1 MPMLTRSCGRSKRR
15 TREMAERRDS
25 LATLFR
31 MFLPATSANL
41 GPAFDAAALAFDFGL
56 RIEAAP
62 AAEFSIEARGRNAEQ
77 CGKMPGNLIVD
88 TYCRLLERE
97 GNQITPLAIRLDNDI
112 PLGMGCGSSAA
123 AVLASV
129 AMAAWFG
136 GLEWDGERIV
146 SEASAC
152 EGHPDNVAACW
163 HGGVVLAR
171 TPSAA
176 HKHGVPA
183 ISVLPIPVTVDWPL
197 LVAIPENPL
206 ATSEARRVLPRLYSR
221 VDLIHNVQS
230 AMLLVLAFSQ
240 GRGEWLAEALSDRV
254 HHPYRAQLCPLL
266 PALSALSGSDGVNGV
281 ALSGA
286 GPSVLMFLQ
295 ENVEPEEVGSRV
307 ESYLTGKGMT
317 AELKF
322 TRISEVGAKDSFA
335 VSAAATR

>member
-1 MPMLTRSCGRSKRR
+1 MGEPRDPSAMPFS
-15 TREMAERRDS
+15 
-25 LATLFR
+25 

-56 RIEAAP
+56 RIQAVP
-62 AAEFSIEARGRNAEQ
+62 AAEFTIDAHGRNADQ

-88 TYCRLLERE
+88 TYTRLLERE
-97 GNQITPLAIRLDNDI
+97 SKPVTPLAIRLDNEI

-129 AMAAWFG
+129 AMAAWYG
-136 GLEWDGERIV
+136 GLDWDSERIV

-171 TPSAA
+171 TPTVVRGETVPTI
-176 HKHGVPA
+176 GV
-183 ISVLPIPVTVDWPL
+183 VPIPVAVEWPL
-197 LVAIPENPL
+197 LIAIPEIPL

-240 GRGEWLAEALSDRV
+240 GRGEWLNEALSDRV

-266 PALSALSGSDGVNGV
+266 PALTVLAGTESVNGV

-286 GPSVLMFLQ
+286 GPSVLMFLH
-295 ENVEPEEVGSRV
+295 EDADRDDVGAQV
-307 ESYLTGKGMT
+307 QAHLTARGLT
-317 AELKF
+317 AELRF
-322 TRISEVGAKDSFA
+322 TAISAVGAKDTFPISTTVA
-335 VSAAATR
+335 R

>member
-1 MPMLTRSCGRSKRR
+1 
-15 TREMAERRDS
+15 MADARAPSGMR
-25 LATLFR
+25 FR

-56 RIEAAP
+56 RVEAVP
-62 AAEFSIEARGRNAEQ
+62 AVEFSIDAHGRHAEQ

-88 TYCRLLERE
+88 TYTRLLERE
-97 GNQITPLAIRLDNDI
+97 RVSVTPLAIRLDNDI

-136 GLEWDGERIV
+136 GLEWDGDRIV

-176 HKHGVPA
+176 QKDRVPG
-183 ISVLPIPVTVDWPL
+183 ISVLPIPVAVEWPL
-197 LVAIPENPL
+197 LLAIPENPL

-240 GRGEWLAEALSDRV
+240 GRGEWLSDALSDRV

-266 PALSALSGSDGVNGV
+266 PVLSTLSGAEGINGV

-286 GPSVLMFLQ
+286 VPSVLMFL
-295 ENVEPEEVGSRV
+295 EEDVDREELGGRV
-307 ESYLTGKGMT
+307 SAHLAERRMN
-317 AELKF
+317 AELRF
-322 TRISEVGAKDSFA
+322 TTISAAGAKDTYPVSTPA
-335 VSAAATR
+335 VR

>member
-1 MPMLTRSCGRSKRR
+1 
-15 TREMAERRDS
+15 MADARQPSDMR
-25 LATLFR
+25 FR

-56 RIEAAP
+56 RIEAFP
-62 AAEFSIEARGRNAEQ
+62 AAEFSIDAHGRNAEQ

-88 TYCRLLERE
+88 TYSKLLERE
-97 GNQITPLAIRLDNDI
+97 GVPITPLAIRLDNDI

-129 AMAAWFG
+129 AMATCFG
-136 GLEWDGERIV
+136 LLDWDGERNV

-171 TPSAA
+171 TPVGAQKDS
-176 HKHGVPA
+176 VPA
-183 ISVLPIPVTVDWPL
+183 ISVLPIPLAVEWPL
-197 LVAIPENPL
+197 LLAIPENPL

-240 GRGEWLAEALSDRV
+240 GRGEWLSEALSDRV

-266 PALSALSGSDGVNGV
+266 PALSALSGAEGINGV

-295 ENVEPEEVGSRV
+295 EGIDHDELGTRV
-307 ESYLTGKGMT
+307 SSHLTERGMT
-317 AELKF
+317 AELRF
-322 TRISEVGAKDSFA
+322 TTISSVGAKDTYP
-335 VSAAATR
+335 VSTAAMR

>member
-1 MPMLTRSCGRSKRR
+1 VADSRDPAMP
-15 TREMAERRDS
+15 
-25 LATLFR
+25 FR

-56 RIEAAP
+56 RVEATP
-62 AAEFSIEARGRNAEQ
+62 ADEFSITARGRNADL
-77 CGKMPGNLIVD
+77 CGKTPNNLIID
-88 TYCRLLERE
+88 TYTKLLERE
-97 GNQITPLAIRLDNDI
+97 GKPVAPLAIQLDNDI

-123 AVLASV
+123 AVVASV
-129 AMAAWFG
+129 AMASTFG
-136 GLEWDGERIV
+136 GLEWDSERIV

-171 TPSAA
+171 TTAA
-176 HKHGVPA
+176 LKCEGVPA
-183 ISVLPIPVTVDWPL
+183 IDVLPIPLAVDWPL

-266 PALSALSGSDGVNGV
+266 PALTSLSGSGGVNGV

-295 ENVEPEEVGSRV
+295 EGADRDVLATRV
-307 ESYLTGKGMT
+307 ATYLGEKHLT
-317 AELKF
+317 AELRF
-322 TRISEVGAKDSFA
+322 TTISPTGAKDSLLVF
-335 VSAAATR
+335 STAAG

>member
-1 MPMLTRSCGRSKRR
+1 
-15 TREMAERRDS
+15 MAESRDS
-25 LATLFR
+25 GEMPFR
-31 MFLPATSANL
+31 MFFPATSANL

-56 RIEAAP
+56 KVEAKQ
-62 AAEFSIEARGRNAEQ
+62 AAEFSIEATGRDADL
-77 CGKMPGNLIVD
+77 CGKMPDNLVVD
-88 TYCRLLERE
+88 TYSKLLERE
-97 GNQITPLAIRLDNDI
+97 GKRVTPLAIRLENEI

-129 AMAAWFG
+129 AMASFFG
-136 GLEWDGERIV
+136 GLDWDGDRIV

-171 TPSAA
+171 TPSPARSE
-176 HKHGVPA
+176 VPQ
-183 ISVLPIPVTVDWPL
+183 INVLPIPIAVEWPL
-197 LVAIPENPL
+197 LLAIPENPL

-240 GRGEWLAEALSDRV
+240 GRGEWLSEALSDRV

-266 PALSALSGSDGVNGV
+266 PALTSLAGSEGVNGV

-286 GPSVLMFLQ
+286 GPSVLMFLAEDIDQ
-295 ENVEPEEVGSRV
+295 HALRARV
-307 ESYLTGKGMT
+307 ADYLDRQNQS
-317 AELKF
+317 AELRF
-322 TRISEVGAKDSFA
+322 TTISKVGARETYP
-335 VSAAATR
+335 VSPALVQETKR

>member
-1 MPMLTRSCGRSKRR
+1 MPWKPR
-15 TREMAERRDS
+15 TSEMANTSEPS
-25 LATLFR
+25 GMPFR

-41 GPAFDAAALAFDFGL
+41 GPAFDAAALALDFGL
-56 RIEAAP
+56 WVEAMP
-62 AAEFSIEARGRNAEQ
+62 AAEFSIEAQGRNADQ

-88 TYCRLLERE
+88 TYSRLLERE
-97 GNQITPLAIRLDNDI
+97 GKPVQALAICLNNDI

-129 AMAAWFG
+129 AMAVWFG
-136 GLEWDGERIV
+136 GLDWDGNRIV

-163 HGGVVLAR
+163 YGGLVLAR
-171 TPSAA
+171 TPLAIGNGA
-176 HKHGVPA
+176 VPA
-183 ISVLPIPVTVDWPL
+183 IDVLSIPVNTKWPL
-197 LVAIPENPL
+197 LLAIPESPL
-206 ATSEARRVLPRLYSR
+206 ATAEARRVLPRLYSR

-266 PALSALSGSDGVNGV
+266 PALSALSGTLGVNGV

-295 ENVEPEEVGSRV
+295 AGIDREEIGASITAHLVERG
-307 ESYLTGKGMT
+307 LT
-317 AELKF
+317 AELRF
-322 TRISEVGAKDSFA
+322 TEIGAPGAKDTFPISAF
-335 VSAAATR
+335 VSP

>member
-1 MPMLTRSCGRSKRR
+1 
-15 TREMAERRDS
+15 MAESRDP
-25 LATLFR
+25 AMPFR

-56 RIEAAP
+56 RVEASP
-62 AAEFSIEARGRNAEQ
+62 AGEFSIEARGRNADL
-77 CGKMPGNLIVD
+77 CGKTPNNLIID
-88 TYCRLLERE
+88 TYTKLLERE
-97 GNQITPLAIRLDNDI
+97 GKPVTPLAIQLDNDI

-123 AVLASV
+123 PVVASVALASV
-129 AMAAWFG
+129 FG
-136 GLEWDGERIV
+136 GLDWDSERIV

-171 TPSAA
+171 TTATSIRE
-176 HKHGVPA
+176 GVPV
-183 ISVLPIPVTVDWPL
+183 IDVLPIPVAVEWPL

-230 AMLLVLAFSQ
+230 AMLLVLAFAQ

-266 PALSALSGSDGVNGV
+266 PVLTSLSGSGGVNGV

-295 ENVEPEEVGSRV
+295 EDADLNQVGARV
-307 ESYLTGKGMT
+307 GEFLTSQSLK
-317 AELKF
+317 AELRF
-322 TRISEVGAKDSFA
+322 TSICGVGAKDSMLVTA
-335 VSAAATR
+335 SADR

>member
-1 MPMLTRSCGRSKRR
+1 
-15 TREMAERRDS
+15 
-25 LATLFR
+25 

-56 RIEAAP
+56 RVEAIPAP
-62 AAEFSIEARGRNAEQ
+62 EFSIEAHGCNADL

-88 TYCRLLERE
+88 TYTRLLERE
-97 GNQITPLAIRLDNDI
+97 AKPVTPLAIRLDNEI

-129 AMAAWFG
+129 AMAVWFG
-136 GLEWDGERIV
+136 GLHWDGQRIV

-171 TPSAA
+171 TSSAVR
-176 HKHGVPA
+176 GDSVPT
-183 ISVLPIPVTVDWPL
+183 IGVLPIPVAVEWPL

-206 ATSEARRVLPRLYSR
+206 ATSEARRILPRLYSR

-230 AMLLVLAFSQ
+230 AMLLVLAFGQ

-266 PALSALSGSDGVNGV
+266 PALSALSGSAGVNGV

-295 ENVEPEEVGSRV
+295 EDVDRDEIGARV
-307 ESYLTGKGMT
+307 AAHLGDQGLK
-317 AELKF
+317 AELRF
-322 TRISEVGAKDSFA
+322 TAIGSVGAKDSFPISTPA
-335 VSAAATR
+335 VR

>member
-1 MPMLTRSCGRSKRR
+1 
-15 TREMAERRDS
+15 MADAHEPSGMR
-25 LATLFR
+25 FH

-62 AAEFSIEARGRNAEQ
+62 AAEFSIDAHGRNAEQ

-88 TYCRLLERE
+88 TYSRLLERE
-97 GNQITPLAIRLDNDI
+97 GAPITPLAIRADNDI

-136 GLEWDGERIV
+136 GLDWDGDRIV

-171 TPSAA
+171 TPSGAP
-176 HKHGVPA
+176 KDRVPA
-183 ISVLPIPVTVDWPL
+183 ISVLPIPLGVEWPL
-197 LVAIPENPL
+197 LLAIPENPL

-240 GRGEWLAEALSDRV
+240 GRGEWLSEALSDRV

-266 PALSALSGSDGVNGV
+266 PALSALSGADGINGV

-295 ENVEPEEVGSRV
+295 EDVDREELRLRV
-307 ESYLTGKGMT
+307 SSHLSEQGLT
-317 AELKF
+317 AELRF
-322 TRISEVGAKDSFA
+322 TTISSVGAKDTYPVSTAA
-335 VSAAATR
+335 VR

>member
-1 MPMLTRSCGRSKRR
+1 MADS
-15 TREMAERRDS
+15 REPPGMR
-25 LATLFR
+25 FR
-31 MFLPATSANL
+31 IFLPATSANL

-56 RIEAAP
+56 RVEATP
-62 AAEFSIEARGRNAEQ
+62 ASEFSIQAEGRNSDL
-77 CGKMPGNLIVD
+77 CGRMPGNLLVD
-88 TYCRLLERE
+88 TYIRLLERE
-97 GNQITPLAIRLDNDI
+97 GKRITPLAIRLDNEI

-129 AMAAWFG
+129 AMAVSYG
-136 GLEWDGERIV
+136 GLEWNGDRIV

-171 TPSAA
+171 TLSGATA
-176 HKHGVPA
+176 SGAVPV
-183 ISVLPIPVTVDWPL
+183 ISVLPIPLAAEWPL
-197 LVAIPENPL
+197 LLAIPENPL

-221 VDLIHNVQS
+221 VDLVHNVQS

-240 GRGEWLAEALSDRV
+240 GRGEWLGEALSDRV

-266 PALSALSGSDGVNGV
+266 PALTILSGTDGVNGV

-295 ENVEPEEVGSRV
+295 EGVDRDEIGARV
-307 ESYLTGKGMT
+307 STHLAERSLM
-317 AELKF
+317 AELRF
-322 TRISEVGAKDSFA
+322 TSIGSSGAKDTFA
-335 VSAAATR
+335 VSTPAVL

>member
-1 MPMLTRSCGRSKRR
+1 MADS
-15 TREMAERRDS
+15 REPPGMR
-25 LATLFR
+25 FR

-56 RIEAAP
+56 KVEATP
-62 AAEFSIEARGRNAEQ
+62 ASEFSIEAKGRNSDL
-77 CGKMPGNLIVD
+77 CGKMPGNLLVD
-88 TYCRLLERE
+88 TYIQLLERE
-97 GNQITPLAIRLDNDI
+97 GKRITPLAIRLDNEI

-129 AMAAWFG
+129 AMAVSYG
-136 GLEWDGERIV
+136 GVEWNGDRMV

-171 TPSAA
+171 TLSGATA
-176 HKHGVPA
+176 SGAVPV
-183 ISVLPIPVTVDWPL
+183 ISVLPIPLAAEWPL
-197 LVAIPENPL
+197 LLAIPENPL

-221 VDLIHNVQS
+221 VDLVHNVQS
-230 AMLLVLAFSQ
+230 AMLLVLALSQ

-266 PALSALSGSDGVNGV
+266 PALTILSGTDGVNGV

-295 ENVEPEEVGSRV
+295 EGVDRDEIGARV
-307 ESYLTGKGMT
+307 STHLAERSLT
-317 AELKF
+317 AELRF
-322 TRISEVGAKDSFA
+322 TSIGCSGAKDTFA
-335 VSAAATR
+335 VSTPAVL

>member
-1 MPMLTRSCGRSKRR
+1 
-15 TREMAERRDS
+15 MAEHTDS
-25 LATLFR
+25 SAMPFR

-56 RIEAAP
+56 RVEASAAPEFAIEAH
-62 AAEFSIEARGRNAEQ
+62 GRNADL

-88 TYCRLLERE
+88 TYTRLLERE
-97 GNQITPLAIRLDNDI
+97 GKRVTPLAIRLDNEI

-129 AMAAWFG
+129 AMAVSLG
-136 GLEWDGERIV
+136 GLDWDAERIV

-171 TPSAA
+171 TAA
-176 HKHGVPA
+176 AVRTEGVPI
-183 ISVLPIPVTVDWPL
+183 ISVLPIPVAMDWQL
-197 LVAIPENPL
+197 LIAIPENPL

-240 GRGEWLAEALSDRV
+240 GRGEWLTEALSDRV

-266 PALSALSGSDGVNGV
+266 PALTALSGTDGVNGV

-286 GPSVLMFLQ
+286 GPSVLMFLN
-295 ENVEPEEVGSRV
+295 EDIDRDEVGARVSRHLA
-307 ESYLTGKGMT
+307 EQGLT
-317 AELKF
+317 AELRY
-322 TRISEVGAKDSFA
+322 TAISAIGAKDTFPIST
-335 VSAAATR
+335 AATQ

>member
-1 MPMLTRSCGRSKRR
+1 MR
-15 TREMAERRDS
+15 
-25 LATLFR
+25 FR

-56 RIEAAP
+56 RVEATP
-62 AAEFSIEARGRNAEQ
+62 ASEFSIQAKGRNSDL
-77 CGKMPGNLIVD
+77 CGRMPGNLLID
-88 TYCRLLERE
+88 TYMRLLERE
-97 GNQITPLAIRLDNDI
+97 GRRITPLAIRLDNEI

-129 AMAAWFG
+129 AMAVSYG
-136 GLEWDGERIV
+136 GLEWNGDRIV

-171 TPSAA
+171 TRSGATAPGA
-176 HKHGVPA
+176 VPV
-183 ISVLPIPVTVDWPL
+183 ISVLPIPLAAEWPL
-197 LVAIPENPL
+197 LLAVPENPL

-221 VDLIHNVQS
+221 VDLVHNVQS

-266 PALSALSGSDGVNGV
+266 PALTILSGTDGVNGV

-295 ENVEPEEVGSRV
+295 EGVDRDEIGARV
-307 ESYLTGKGMT
+307 STHLAERSLM
-317 AELKF
+317 AELRF
-322 TRISEVGAKDSFA
+322 TSIGSSGAKDTFPVRQFCDS
-335 VSAAATR
+335 R

>member
-1 MPMLTRSCGRSKRR
+1 MLMLMRCCVHLKLRTNEMPDA
-15 TREMAERRDS
+15 REPSGM
-25 LATLFR
+25 LFR

-56 RIEAAP
+56 KVEATP
-62 AAEFSIEARGRNAEQ
+62 ASEFSIEAKGRNSDL
-77 CGKMPGNLIVD
+77 CGKMPGNLLVD
-88 TYCRLLERE
+88 TYIQLLERE
-97 GNQITPLAIRLDNDI
+97 GKRITPLAIRLDNEI

-129 AMAAWFG
+129 AMAVSYG
-136 GLEWDGERIV
+136 GLDWDNERIV

-171 TPSAA
+171 TLSPSR
-176 HKHGVPA
+176 GGSVPA
-183 ISVLPIPVTVDWPL
+183 IHVLPIPVAVEWPL
-197 LVAIPENPL
+197 LLAIPETPL

-230 AMLLVLAFSQ
+230 AMLLVPAFAQ
-240 GRGEWLAEALSDRV
+240 GHGEWLAEALSDRV

-266 PALSALSGSDGVNGV
+266 PVLSTLSGSEGVNGV

-286 GPSVLMFLQ
+286 GPSVLMFLR
-295 ENVEPEEVGSRV
+295 ENINREEVEERV
-307 ESYLTGKGMT
+307 TRYLAEREMPAELRFTTISPVGARESYPAML
-317 AELKF
+317 AQ
-322 TRISEVGAKDSFA
+322 
-335 VSAAATR
+335 

>member
-1 MPMLTRSCGRSKRR
+1 MADA
-15 TREMAERRDS
+15 REPSGMR
-25 LATLFR
+25 FR

-56 RIEAAP
+56 RVEAVP
-62 AAEFSIEARGRNAEQ
+62 AAEFSIDAHGRNAEQ

-88 TYCRLLERE
+88 TYTRLLGRE
-97 GNQITPLAIRLDNDI
+97 GVSVTPLAIRLDNDI

-136 GLEWDGERIV
+136 GLEWDGDRIV

-176 HKHGVPA
+176 QKDRLPG
-183 ISVLPIPVTVDWPL
+183 ISVLPIPVAVEWPL
-197 LVAIPENPL
+197 LLAIPENPL

-240 GRGEWLAEALSDRV
+240 GRGEWLSEALSDRV

-266 PALSALSGSDGVNGV
+266 PALSALSGAEGINGV

-286 GPSVLMFLQ
+286 GPSVLMFL
-295 ENVEPEEVGSRV
+295 EEDVDREELGARV
-307 ESYLTGKGMT
+307 SAHLAERGMN
-317 AELKF
+317 AELRF
-322 TRISEVGAKDSFA
+322 TTISSAGAKDTYP
-335 VSAAATR
+335 VSAAAVR

>member
-1 MPMLTRSCGRSKRR
+1 MADL
-15 TREMAERRDS
+15 REPSGMR
-25 LATLFR
+25 FR

-77 CGKMPGNLIVD
+77 CGKMPSNLVVD
-88 TYCRLLERE
+88 TYTRLLERE
-97 GNQITPLAIRLDNDI
+97 GVTVTPLAIRLDNDI

-136 GLEWDGERIV
+136 GLEWDGDRIV

-176 HKHGVPA
+176 QKDRVPG
-183 ISVLPIPVTVDWPL
+183 ITVLPIPVAVEWPL
-197 LVAIPENPL
+197 LLAIPANPL

-240 GRGEWLAEALSDRV
+240 GHGEWLSEALSDRV

-266 PALSALSGSDGVNGV
+266 PVLSALSGADGINGV

-286 GPSVLMFLQ
+286 GPSVLMFL
-295 ENVEPEEVGSRV
+295 EEDIDREKLGSRV
-307 ESYLTGKGMT
+307 SAHLAEQGMK
-317 AELKF
+317 AELRF
-322 TRISEVGAKDSFA
+322 TTISSVGAKDTYPLSTAA
-335 VSAAATR
+335 VR

>member
-1 MPMLTRSCGRSKRR
+1 
-15 TREMAERRDS
+15 MAESRDPAGMR
-25 LATLFR
+25 LR

-56 RIEAAP
+56 NVQAAP
-62 AAEFSIEARGRNAEQ
+62 AAEFSIEAHGRNADL

-88 TYCRLLERE
+88 TYTRLLERE
-97 GNQITPLAIRLDNDI
+97 AKPVTPLAIRLENEI

-136 GLEWDGERIV
+136 GLDWDAERIV
-146 SEASAC
+146 SEASTC

-171 TPSAA
+171 TSLATCN
-176 HKHGVPA
+176 HSVPA
-183 ISVLPIPVTVDWPL
+183 ISVLPIPVAVEWPL

-230 AMLLVLAFSQ
+230 AMLLVLAFGQ

-266 PALSALSGSDGVNGV
+266 PALTALSGSAGVNGV

-295 ENVEPEEVGSRV
+295 EDIDRDEIGARV
-307 ESYLTGKGMT
+307 AAHLNGHDLK
-317 AELKF
+317 AELRF
-322 TRISEVGAKDSFA
+322 TAIGAVGAKDSFPISTPA
-335 VSAAATR
+335 VR

>member
-1 MPMLTRSCGRSKRR
+1 MADA
-15 TREMAERRDS
+15 REPSGMR
-25 LATLFR
+25 FG

-56 RIEAAP
+56 RIEALP
-62 AAEFSIEARGRNAEQ
+62 AAEFSIDAHGRNAEQ
-77 CGKMPGNLIVD
+77 CGKMPRNLIVD
-88 TYCRLLERE
+88 TYSQLLKRE
-97 GNQITPLAIRLDNDI
+97 GVAVTPLTIRLDNDI

-129 AMAAWFG
+129 AMATWFG
-136 GLEWDGERIV
+136 GLEWDTDRIV

-152 EGHPDNVAACW
+152 EGHPDNVAASW

-171 TPSAA
+171 TRLGAQKDRVPS
-176 HKHGVPA
+176 V
-183 ISVLPIPVTVDWPL
+183 SVLPIPLAVEWPL
-197 LVAIPENPL
+197 LLAIPDNPL

-240 GRGEWLAEALSDRV
+240 GRGEWLSEALSDRV

-266 PALSALSGSDGVNGV
+266 PALSALSGAEGINGV

-286 GPSVLMFLQ
+286 GPSVLMFL
-295 ENVEPEEVGSRV
+295 EEDIDRDELGSRV
-307 ESYLTGKGMT
+307 SAHLADQGMN
-317 AELKF
+317 AELRF
-322 TRISEVGAKDSFA
+322 TTISSAGAKDTYPVSTPA
-335 VSAAATR
+335 VR

>member
-1 MPMLTRSCGRSKRR
+1 MADA
-15 TREMAERRDS
+15 REPSGMR
-25 LATLFR
+25 FR

-56 RIEAAP
+56 KIDAAP
-62 AAEFSIEARGRNAEQ
+62 AAEFSIEAHGRNADQ
-77 CGKMPGNLIVD
+77 CGKMPDNLLVD
-88 TYCRLLERE
+88 TYSRLLERE
-97 GNQITPLAIRLDNDI
+97 GIPVTPLAIRVDNDI

-171 TPSAA
+171 TPSGAL
-176 HKHGVPA
+176 KDRVPT
-183 ISVLPIPVTVDWPL
+183 IGVLPIPIAVEWPL
-197 LVAIPENPL
+197 LLAIPENPL
-206 ATSEARRVLPRLYSR
+206 ATSDARRVLPRLYSR

-240 GRGEWLAEALSDRV
+240 GRGEWLSEALSDRV

-266 PALSALSGSDGVNGV
+266 PALSALAGAEGINGV

-286 GPSVLMFLQ
+286 GPSVLMFL
-295 ENVEPEEVGSRV
+295 EEDVDREELGSRV
-307 ESYLTGKGMT
+307 SSHLSEQGLT
-317 AELKF
+317 AELRF
-322 TRISEVGAKDSFA
+322 TTINSVGAKDTYPLST
-335 VSAAATR
+335 AAMR

>member
-1 MPMLTRSCGRSKRR
+1 MPFCARSKLR
-15 TREMAERRDS
+15 TNEMAEAREPSSMR
-25 LATLFR
+25 FR

-62 AAEFSIEARGRNAEQ
+62 AAEFSIDARGRNAEQ

-88 TYCRLLERE
+88 TYSRLLERE
-97 GNQITPLAIRLDNDI
+97 GIPVTPLAIRLDNEI

-123 AVLASV
+123 AVLAST

-136 GLEWDGERIV
+136 GLEWDGEGIV

-171 TPSAA
+171 TPSVAQ
-176 HKHGVPA
+176 KDRVPSV
-183 ISVLPIPVTVDWPL
+183 SVLPIPLAVEWPL
-197 LVAIPENPL
+197 LLAIPENPL

-240 GRGEWLAEALSDRV
+240 GRGEWLGEALSDRV

-266 PALSALSGSDGVNGV
+266 PALSALSGAKGINGV

-295 ENVEPEEVGSRV
+295 EDVNHDELRARV
-307 ESYLTGKGMT
+307 SSHLAEQGMK
-317 AELKF
+317 AELRF
-322 TRISEVGAKDSFA
+322 TTISSAGAKDTYPVSTAA
-335 VSAAATR
+335 VR

>member
-1 MPMLTRSCGRSKRR
+1 
-15 TREMAERRDS
+15 MADPRDPS
-25 LATLFR
+25 GMFFR

-56 RIEAAP
+56 RVEAKP
-62 AAEFSIEARGRNAEQ
+62 AVEFSIEAHGRNAEQ

-88 TYCRLLERE
+88 TYTRLLERE
-97 GNQITPLAIRLDNDI
+97 VKHVIPLAIRLDNEI

-129 AMAAWFG
+129 AMAVFFG
-136 GLEWDGERIV
+136 GLDWDGERIV

-171 TPSAA
+171 TPTVVRNDI
-176 HKHGVPA
+176 VPH
-183 ISVLPIPVTVDWPL
+183 ISVLPIPVAVEWPL

-254 HHPYRAQLCPLL
+254 HHPYRAQMCPLL
-266 PALSALSGSDGVNGV
+266 PALTVLSGSDGVNGV

-286 GPSVLMFLQ
+286 GPSVLLFLQ
-295 ENVEPEEVGSRV
+295 EDVDRDEVSARV
-307 ESYLTGKGMT
+307 AAHLAERGQM
-317 AELKF
+317 AELRF
-322 TRISEVGAKDSFA
+322 TVIGSVGAKDTFPIST
-335 VSAAATR
+335 AAAR

>member
-1 MPMLTRSCGRSKRR
+1 MPMLTRFCGRSRR
-15 TREMAERRDS
+15 RKSAMADS
-25 LATLFR
+25 DPSAMSFR

-56 RIEAAP
+56 RVAVTP
-62 AAEFSIEARGRNAEQ
+62 AKEFSIEAHGCNADL

-88 TYCRLLERE
+88 TYSRLLERE
-97 GNQITPLAIRLDNDI
+97 GKHITPLAIRLDNDI

-129 AMAAWFG
+129 AMAVYFG
-136 GLEWDGERIV
+136 GLDWDGERIV
-146 SEASAC
+146 SESSAV

-171 TPSAA
+171 TTSAM
-176 HKHGVPA
+176 KRDGVPT
-183 ISVLPIPVTVDWPL
+183 INVLPIPVSADWPL
-197 LVAIPENPL
+197 LIAIPENPL

-240 GRGEWLAEALSDRV
+240 GRGEWLSEALSDRV

-266 PALSALSGSDGVNGV
+266 PALSALSGTDGINGV

-295 ENVEPEEVGSRV
+295 ERV
-307 ESYLTGKGMT
+307 DRDELGARIAAHLADQGLT
-317 AELKF
+317 AELRF
-322 TRISEVGAKDSFA
+322 TAIGAAGAKDTFPISTAA
-335 VSAAATR
+335 VR